1 MLQHL
6 QRDWF
11 LKVNAFARTSSAL
24 HGPMRLYAEYGV
36 ALFVGV
42 LALAW
47 WWSRGDRNPGA
58 MAAALWAPVGVLV
71 ALGLNQPLIRMVHE
85 ARPFAVFPD
94 ALVLV
99 DRSHDFSYPSDH
111 TVMAGAVAAGV
122 LLTHR
127 RLLGW
132 LTVAA
137 AVSLAFARV
146 YVGAHFPLD
155 VVAGLLFGAAVTVVG
170 YEVVRPLLV
179 PTVVTL
185 SRTPLRPLVTSRSL
199 TRARG

>member
-6 QRDWF
+6 QQKWF
-11 LKVNAFARTSSAL
+11 LEMNNFARNTSGL
-24 HGPMRLYAEYGV
+24 HGPMRLYAAYGV

-47 WWSRGDRNPGA
+47 WWSRRDRNPQS

-71 ALGLNQPLIRMVHE
+71 ALGLAQPLARLVRE
-85 ARPFAVFPD
+85 ARPFTVFPH

-111 TVMAGAVAAGV
+111 AVMAGAVAVGV
-122 LLTHR
+122 LLAQR
-127 RLLGW
+127 RVLGW
-132 LTVAA
+132 LTVVA
-137 AVSLAFARV
+137 AVTLAFARV

-155 VVAGLLFGAAVTVVG
+155 VVAGLLFGAAVTVIG
-170 YEVVRPLLV
+170 YEAVRPLLV
-179 PTVVTL
+179 RTVVML
-185 SRTPLRPLVTSRSL
+185 SRTPLRPLVAHGRSRE
-199 TRARG
+199 